1 MTPRTAL
8 AFPVVLMLA
17 AAPVT
22 AAAQQMSFKVLP
34 SPSRATFKTDA
45 PLETVIGNTA
55 GPAITGTVTG
65 DPSKPQMATG
75 SIRVDLTTVKTGIDK
90 RDADMR
96 SKDYLDT
103 DIEANRYAVFEL
115 KSMEIGGPLERSK
128 EMPAK
133 LKGILTIKGRPVE
146 VVADARVTYV
156 TLTSEQLESQNQK
169 RFGFTS
175 DNIRIKAKFNTS
187 FTNHGM
193 QVPQLMIWKLSNEI
207 QIETDL
213 TLVRQ

>member
-1 MTPRTAL
+1 MRRPPLPFAL
-8 AFPVVLMLA
+8 AVLILA
-17 AAPVT
+17 VAPIS

-65 DPSKPQMATG
+65 DLSKPQMATG

-115 KSMEIGGPLERSK
+115 KSMEIGGPLERGK

-146 VVADARVTYV
+146 VVSDARVTYV
-156 TLTSEQLESQNQK
+156 TLTPEQLESQK

-175 DNIRIKAKFNTS
+175 DNIRIKARFNTS

-193 QVPQLMIWKLSNEI
+193 QVPQIMFMKLSNEI